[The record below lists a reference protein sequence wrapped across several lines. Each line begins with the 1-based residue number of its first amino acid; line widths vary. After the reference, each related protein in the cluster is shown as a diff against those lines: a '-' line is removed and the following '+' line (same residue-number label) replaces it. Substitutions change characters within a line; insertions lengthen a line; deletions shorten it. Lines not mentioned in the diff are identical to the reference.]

1 MFTAYLRDISE
12 QKRREAALLE
22 SEAIV
27 DSSFDAIIGRT
38 TAGIVTSWNAAAERI
53 FGYSAEEMVGRPV
66 ASLVAPE
73 SRSILAHVNEC
84 IGRGEVVEPI
94 EAVCVRGDGSR
105 VDVEVTVSSIIGAA
119 GDVIGVSA
127 IARDITERKRSQA
140 LATGQ
145 ADLLEFVAGGAALP
159 DVLDHLARF
168 VEKHG
173 TTYSPPSCCSIAME
187 CTCGTG
193 RLPASRQFYSEA
205 IDGAAIGPSVGS
217 CGTAAYRR
225 ERVCVSDIAS
235 DPLWSDFSEL
245 ALSAGLRPA
254 GRHRSSRPTARCSA
268 RSRCTTGRRAGAAPA
283 TSSSSSSPPTWPAS
297 RSSAHAPRRG
307 ARQSDERYRDLF
319 ENANEPIASVMMDET
334 ITRST
339 VRSNACSA
347 TTAPS

>member
-1 MFTAYLRDISE
+1 M
-12 QKRREAALLE
+12 
-22 SEAIV
+22 
-27 DSSFDAIIGRT
+27 
-38 TAGIVTSWNAAAERI
+38 
-53 FGYSAEEMVGRPV
+53 
-66 ASLVAPE
+66 
-73 SRSILAHVNEC
+73 
-84 IGRGEVVEPI
+84 
-94 EAVCVRGDGSR
+94 RGDGSR

-173 TTYSPPSCCSIAME
+173 DDVLASILLLDRDGVHLRHGAAPS
-187 CTCGTG
+187 
-193 RLPASRQFYSEA
+193 LPAFYSEA

-245 ALSAGLRPA
+245 ALVGRPPGLLVDTDLRDRRLA
-254 GRHRSSRPTARCSA
+254 ARHVRALLPGGARSSDAGDVELVELATHVAGIAIERA
-268 RSRCTTGRRAGAAPA
+268 RSEEAARE
-283 TSSSSSSPPTWPAS
+283 SE
-297 RSSAHAPRRG
+297 
-307 ARQSDERYRDLF
+307 ERYRDLF
-319 ENANEPIASVMMDET
+319 ENANEPIATVTMDEPHH
-334 ITRST
+334 RGQR
-339 VRSNACSA
+339 VRSSACSA
-347 TTAPS
+347 TRAPS